1 MAQEG
6 VRKWRLCS
14 GLNSG
19 PETALALIMHAMAPM
34 GIRLSP
40 LGMAVFSLLWLGVL
54 YHLYSGFL
62 ASCFGLGSEPAAGE
76 AEVAFTS
83 K

>member
-1 MAQEG
+1 
-6 VRKWRLCS
+6 
-14 GLNSG
+14 
-19 PETALALIMHAMAPM
+19 MHAMAPM